1 MNGAEAIIR
10 AAKEA
15 GIEVCF
21 ANAGTTELPLVA
33 ALDSVGGIRS
43 VLGLTEAVCT
53 GAADGYARMSGKP
66 AMTLLHLGPGFANG
80 ISNLHNARRGSTPV
94 VTVVGEH
101 ATWHRP
107 LDPPLAMDIE
117 ALART
122 VSGWQRTC
130 GSSDLLGQ
138 EMAEAVLAARRGQ
151 VATLIVPYDL
161 QLEPCRPG
169 GDRPA
174 PRAEGTGKP

>member
-1 MNGAEAIIR
+1 M
-10 AAKEA
+10 
-15 GIEVCF
+15 
-21 ANAGTTELPLVA
+21 
-33 ALDSVGGIRS
+33 
-43 VLGLTEAVCT
+43 
-53 GAADGYARMSGKP
+53 
-66 AMTLLHLGPGFANG
+66 
-80 ISNLHNARRGSTPV
+80 

-101 ATWHRP
+101 ATWHRA

-117 ALART
+117 ALAGT

-161 QLEPCRPG
+161 QTDGVPPG
-169 GDRPA
+169 RDRPA
-174 PRAEGTGKP
+174 PERRRTRIPGDG